1 MFPRDS
7 YSVLPTARR
16 RTLSASLVLTAAL
29 IASSWSPVQ
38 AASTSVD
45 RASSVRVVAVA
56 HPTAAHPTAVAPAT
70 AAKPAAKTT
79 TAAVAAKAKAAK
91 AKAAKVTKLRIRIVA
106 IAKAHL
112 GDRYRAGHT
121 GPHSFD
127 CSGLARYVVQKAI
140 GRSLPH
146 SSRAQFRVVAH
157 ISRSQLRAGDLVFF
171 FRNGAHHVG
180 IYIGGGRMVNA
191 TNPRGGVQVSSV
203 FGAWFG
209 RHYSGAGRVV

>member
-16 RTLSASLVLTAAL
+16 LTLSASLVLTAAL

-45 RASSVRVVAVA
+45 RASSVRVVSVA

-70 AAKPAAKTT
+70 AAKTT

-91 AKAAKVTKLRIRIVA
+91 AKAAKMTKLRIRIVA